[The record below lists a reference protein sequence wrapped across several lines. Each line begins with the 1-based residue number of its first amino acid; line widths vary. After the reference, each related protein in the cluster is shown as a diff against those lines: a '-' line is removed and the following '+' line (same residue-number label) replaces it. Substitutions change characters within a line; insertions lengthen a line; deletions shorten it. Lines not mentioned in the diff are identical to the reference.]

1 MAWTETDPMK
11 ERLHFVT
18 DWDRRLYTVTELC
31 ATYGVSRKTGFKCH
45 FRTGDG
51 AYCYPLTVADQ
62 HSRYLLACDALASVR
77 TEDSWLVF
85 DRLFRDVGLP
95 RAIRTD
101 NGAPFCSTG
110 IHGLCAMN
118 VWWIRLG
125 IAQQRIQPRQPE
137 QNGAHE
143 RMHRTLK
150 AETTRPPARTR
161 RGQQRRFQRFRTEY
175 NHERPPRSARP
186 ATAGDRL
193 APLAAPVPA
202 PAAAP
207 RVPRPPLGAPCLG
220 RGHLPLQ
227 GAATLPLAGPE
238 TGLHRA

>member
-1 MAWTETDPMK
+1 MALSIL
-11 ERLHFVT
+11 LHPPT
-18 DWDRRLYTVTELC
+18 ALWRREAL
-31 ATYGVSRKTGFKCH
+31 AASRGTFWV
-45 FRTGDG
+45 RMDG
-51 AYCYPLTVADQ
+51 ASSLRIYT
-62 HSRYLLACDALASVR
+62 
-77 TEDSWLVF
+77 
-85 DRLFRDVGLP
+85 
-95 RAIRTD
+95 
-101 NGAPFCSTG
+101 
-110 IHGLCAMN
+110 
-118 VWWIRLG
+118 
-125 IAQQRIQPRQPE
+125 QQRIQPSHPE
-137 QNGAHE
+137 ENGAHE